1 MNIKFK
7 ISITNM
13 KKIVTLLMLVTL
25 TSVSAQQSVN
35 TIDYKTNFNSAELLE
50 IGKTILDPVEKHEFY
65 KHLFVVYKID
75 ELRGIDDHLKNI
87 NDIEEKG
94 DEIKHE
100 KEISEKEKL
109 REKIVSEMLDELNK
123 NGNEEDELR
132 NKRINELRKL
142 PNPMLYDFVKKH
154 LSKYTV
160 VNEKPI
166 SLKQLDQIDEYEES
180 TLRDK
185 LKNVDKLLIEKD
197 STFYEEFSRLIQP
210 SYGQCGSMIEDFNKN
225 IITVYA
231 DCGTGASV
239 TFNYILFKDNTFID
253 LGTGFGKLTKSEFK
267 KLEKIIK
274 KKVKDY
280 TFVAARSGANIIER
294 PNGNFIITFR
304 GYVGDEAYASG
315 GSIEITYETKDL
327 KTFIPNSVT
336 VEKLEWQSVGE

>member
-1 MNIKFK
+1 
-7 ISITNM
+7 M
-13 KKIVTLLMLVTL
+13 KKLVTLLMLVTL

-132 NKRINELRKL
+132 NKRINELRQL
-142 PNPMLYDFVKKH
+142 PNPLLYDFVKKH

-210 SYGQCGSMIEDFNKN
+210 SYGQCGSMIVDFNKN
-225 IITVYA
+225 IITVFNG
-231 DCGTGASV
+231 CGMALSIKYEYV
-239 TFNYILFKDNTFID
+239 LLKDNIFID
-253 LGTGFGKLTKSEFK
+253 LGSGYDMLSKSEFK
-267 KLEKIIK
+267 KLERKIK
-274 KKVKDY
+274 SKVKDY
-280 TFVAARSGANIIER
+280 EEIAHRSGTQISQR
-294 PNGNFIITFR
+294 PNGNFFITFF
-304 GYVGDEAYASG
+304 GYVVDEARATG

>member
-1 MNIKFK
+1 
-7 ISITNM
+7 M

-65 KHLFVVYKID
+65 KHLFTVYEID
-75 ELRGIDDHLKNI
+75 NLKATL
-87 NDIEEKG
+87 NDLKVENEFGEE
-94 DEIKHE
+94 
-100 KEISEKEKL
+100 
-109 REKIVSEMLDELNK
+109 N
-123 NGNEEDELR
+123 DELR
-132 NKRINELRKL
+132 NKSIEDFQQL
-142 PNPMLYDFVKKH
+142 PNPMLYDFVKKQFPRYAI
-154 LSKYTV
+154 L
-160 VNEKPI
+160 NEKPI
-166 SLKQLDQIDEYEES
+166 NIKDLDKKDEYEEF
-180 TLRDK
+180 TLREK
-185 LKNVDKLLIEKD
+185 INQVDKSLIAND
-197 STFYEEFSRLIQP
+197 SSFHYNLRTLISLP
-210 SYGQCGSMIEDFNKN
+210 MCGSMLQDINKN
-225 IITVYA
+225 IITVYS
-231 DCGTGASV
+231 DCGTGASI

-280 TFVAARSGANIIER
+280 SYPAARSGAQISQR
-294 PNGNFIITFR
+294 PNGNFFITFR
-304 GYVGDEAYASG
+304 GYTDDDAGASG